1 MATVSIDDI
10 RKLKELTGVGL
21 TDAKVALV
29 ASDGD
34 FDKALE
40 EMRKKGLTKA
50 EKKADREA
58 LEGIIDSYVHGGRIG
73 VLVEV
78 NCETDFVART
88 DGFKEFAHM
97 IALQVASMNPVYVSE
112 ADIPAE
118 EIKRVRDEALA
129 SDSLKSKPA
138 EMAEKI
144 VDGQVKKHFAEKVL
158 LNQAYIMNDSQTVN
172 EFLKENVAKT
182 GENLVIRRFTRIELG
197 VND

>member
-1 MATVSIDDI
+1 
-10 RKLKELTGVGL
+10 
-21 TDAKVALV
+21 
-29 ASDGD
+29 
-34 FDKALE
+34 
-40 EMRKKGLTKA
+40 
-50 EKKADREA
+50 
-58 LEGIIDSYVHGGRIG
+58 

-88 DGFKEFAHM
+88 DGFKEFAHF

-118 EIKRVRDEALA
+118 EIERVRNEALA
-129 SDSLKSKPA
+129 SDALKSKPA

-144 VDGQVKKHFAEKVL
+144 VDGQVKKHFADKVL
-158 LNQAYIMNDSQTVN
+158 LNQAYIMNDSQTVG

>member
-1 MATVSIDDI
+1 MAVSIEDI
-10 RKLKELTGVGL
+10 KKLKELTGVGL
-21 TDAKVALV
+21 GDAKSALV
-29 ASDGD
+29 DADGD

-58 LEGIIDSYVHGGRIG
+58 LEGVIDSYVHGGRIG

-97 IALQVASMNPVYVSE
+97 IALQVASMSPVYVTE
-112 ADIPAE
+112 DEIPAE
-118 EIKRVRDEALA
+118 ELERVREEAKASDALA
-129 SDSLKSKPA
+129 GKPA
-138 EMAEKI
+138 EMVDKI
-144 VDGQVKKHFAEKVL
+144 VEGQVKKHFADKVL
-158 LNQAYIMNDSQTVN
+158 LNQSYIMDDSMTVGG
-172 EFLKENVAKT
+172 FLKATIATT
-182 GENLVIRRFTRIELG
+182 GENIIIRRFKRIELG

>member
-1 MATVSIDDI
+1 M
-10 RKLKELTGVGL
+10 
-21 TDAKVALV
+21 
-29 ASDGD
+29 
-34 FDKALE
+34 
-40 EMRKKGLTKA
+40 
-50 EKKADREA
+50 
-58 LEGIIDSYVHGGRIG
+58 
-73 VLVEV
+73 EV

-97 IALQVASMNPVYVSE
+97 IALQVASMNPTYVSE

-129 SDSLKSKPA
+129 SEALKSKPA

-158 LNQAYIMNDSQTVN
+158 LNQAYIMNDSQTV
-172 EFLKENVAKT
+172 EQFLKENVAKT
-182 GENLVIRRFTRIELG
+182 GENLIIRRFTRIELG

>member
-1 MATVSIDDI
+1 MAVSIEDI
-10 RKLKELTGVGL
+10 KKLKELTGVGL

-29 ASDGD
+29 AAEGD

-118 EIKRVRDEALA
+118 ELKRVRDEALA
-129 SDSLKSKPA
+129 SDTLKSKPA

-144 VDGQVKKHFAEKVL
+144 VDGQVKKHFADKVL
-158 LNQAYIMNDSQTVN
+158 LNQAYIMNDSQTVG

-182 GENLVIRRFTRIELG
+182 GENLIIRRFTRIELG

>member
-1 MATVSIDDI
+1 MAVSIDDI
-10 RKLKELTGVGL
+10 KKLKELTGVGL
-21 TDAKVALV
+21 TDAKKALV
-29 ASDGD
+29 EAEGN

-58 LEGIIDSYVHGGRIG
+58 LEGVIDSYVHGGRIG

-97 IALQVASMNPVYVSE
+97 ISLQVASMSPVYVSE

-118 EIKRVRDEALA
+118 EFERVREEAKASDALA
-129 SDSLKSKPA
+129 GKPA
-138 EMAEKI
+138 EMVDKI
-144 VDGQVKKHFAEKVL
+144 IEGQVKKHFAEKVL
-158 LNQAYIMNDSQTVN
+158 LSQKYIMDDSLTIAD
-172 EFLKENVAKT
+172 FLKETIAKT
-182 GENLVIRRFTRIELG
+182 GENIVIRRFTRIELG